1 MRATAAVYDDPTR
14 GARPHG
20 PTVPVVSR
28 IPLDPRTPVII
39 GVGQTLQRHDDP
51 ATARDATEL
60 MAEAIRLAAADA
72 DADRSPISTVDV
84 LAVVNTLSWR
94 YGDPARI
101 VSERL
106 GISPTTRVVTPMG
119 GNSPQ
124 SLVNA
129 AAEAIAGG
137 ELDLAVLVGGE
148 TWRTRMRA
156 RRLGVTL
163 EWPKV
168 DPDLLADDPADTWGH
183 ELTMNSAAE
192 TDLGLIMPVQ
202 VYPMFESALRAA
214 RRADGVTPEQH
225 QRDVGEMWSRF
236 SAVAAENPYAW
247 IRQAMTADEI
257 VTPSERNR
265 MVGSPYT
272 KVMNSNNDVDQAA
285 AVIICSVERATALG
299 VPTERWVFPHAG
311 TDCHEHPFI
320 SEREHFHTTPAVVAG
335 GRLALEL
342 AGVGIDDI
350 AHLDLYSCFPS
361 AVQLGALALGLDP
374 FTSDRALTLTGGLS
388 FAGGPW
394 NNYVMHSIATLVGR
408 LRDDAGSTGL
418 VWANGGY
425 VTKHAFG
432 VYSTEPPVAGFRR
445 GDPQDTVDALP
456 RRTMAEADDAVTAGT
471 GTIESYTVM
480 HDREGR
486 PETAWASL
494 LLPDGRRAWGRSTRA
509 DLIAHLLEGDHV
521 GESVRPLP
529 DHDFEPA

>member
-1 MRATAAVYDDPTR
+1 MTR
-14 GARPHG
+14 
-20 PTVPVVSR
+20 T
-28 IPLDPRTPVII
+28 PLDPRTPVII

-51 ATARDATEL
+51 ATAGDATEL
-60 MAEAIRLAAADA
+60 MAEAIRLAAGDTGASH
-72 DADRSPISTVDV
+72 SPIATVDV

-94 YGDPARI
+94 YGDPARV

-106 GISPTTRVVTPMG
+106 GIDPAHRVVTPMG

-129 AAEAIAGG
+129 AAEAIGHG

-156 RRLGVTL
+156 RRQGVTL

-168 DPDLLADDPADTWGH
+168 DPGLLAAEPPATWGH

-225 QRDVGEMWSRF
+225 LNDVGAMWSRF
-236 SAVAAENPYAW
+236 SEAAASNPYAW
-247 IRQAMTADEI
+247 IQRVMTADEI

-265 MVGSPYT
+265 LVGSPYT

-285 AVIICSVERATALG
+285 AVIICSVERARALG
-299 VPTERWVFPHAG
+299 VPADRWVFPHSG

-335 GRLALEL
+335 GRMALDL

-350 AHLDLYSCFPS
+350 PHLDLYSCFPS
-361 AVQLGALALGLDP
+361 AVQLGARSLGLDP
-374 FTSDRALTLTGGLS
+374 FAADRALTLTGGLS

-408 LRDDAGSTGL
+408 LRADAGSAGL

-432 VYSTEPPVAGFRR
+432 VYGTEPPSAGFRR
-445 GDPQDTVDALP
+445 GSPQDAVDALP
-456 RRTMAEADDAVTAGT
+456 RRTMADPAEAVTAGT

-480 HDREGR
+480 HDRDGR
-486 PETAWASL
+486 PETAWASI

-509 DLIAHLLEGDHV
+509 DLVAHLLDGEHV
-521 GESVRPLP
+521 SESVRPLP